1 MVTGGLS
8 LLTLLAGIIT
18 LAMAALTFGSY
29 GATLV
34 AGDDYP
40 TILAKG
46 LAIVLIAA
54 LGVVIA
60 IGTGAMNTVQ
70 SVSVIVVV
78 TVLVGIS
85 LVGLTTMDASNLAPS
100 SYPQVSK
107 LIASIGLTLYA

>member
-1 MVTGGLS
+1 M
-8 LLTLLAGIIT
+8 
-18 LAMAALTFGSY
+18 
-29 GATLV
+29 
-34 AGDDYP
+34 
-40 TILAKG
+40 
-46 LAIVLIAA
+46 LIAA

-100 SYPQVSK
+100 SYPQVASDTSEG
-107 LIASIGLTLYA
+107 LIGSNGEPACQINGTRVAVSVIGL